1 MARSVSSFFRFSALA
16 GAAAILSL
24 GTASASAQ
32 FFPNDRAEAQ
42 GVEYSQSA
50 EKTAIG
56 ELFLTNGLSC
66 DDASQV
72 DAVMTLSNSG
82 DQLQDALQQINAGA
96 EIPRCIVGRF
106 LFARYV
112 EKART
117 FDVKGRGFNV
127 HRVLIIAVGMPSADG
142 VVPME
147 LKTPLEQFVVTS
159 DNSRSA

>member
-1 MARSVSSFFRFSALA
+1 MARSVSSSFRFSTLA
-16 GAAAILSL
+16 GAVAALSL
-24 GTASASAQ
+24 CTASASAQ
-32 FFPNDRAEAQ
+32 LFPNDSAEVQ

-82 DQLQDALQQINAGA
+82 DQLEEALQQINAGA
-96 EIPRCIVGRF
+96 EVPRCIVGRF

-112 EKART
+112 EKTRT

-127 HRVLIIAVGMPSADG
+127 QRVLIIAVGMPSPDG
-142 VVPME
+142 VVPKE
-147 LKTPLEQFVVTS
+147 LKTPLEQFVVTT
-159 DNSRSA
+159 DQSRSA